1 VSVYQLFKT
10 LTKDE
15 KVFDSYANRKAR
27 DDTATSCTSVSKLK
41 SRKYC
46 KGYLSLGLKSVC
58 IGGKEQPKC
67 LIRHKT
73 LSVDSKKPSKLKQ
86 HLESSH
92 TDKPTNLVSIL
103 FANTM
108 KLSCKKASLVKYS
121 SVPSQAF
128 LISYKLSYKMHDSV
142 EKI

>member
-27 DDTATSCTSVSKLK
+27 DDTATSSTSVSKLK

-58 IGGKEQPKC
+58 IGGKEQHKC

-73 LSVDSKKPSKLKQ
+73 FSVDSKKPSKR
-86 HLESSH
+86 
-92 TDKPTNLVSIL
+92 I
-103 FANTM
+103 
-108 KLSCKKASLVKYS
+108 YS
-121 SVPSQAF
+121 SAEKLKGQAKLKTF
-128 LISYKLSYKMHDSV
+128 LVLLIV
-142 EKI
+142 T